1 MAKPLRRRQTTG
13 GPTPEDFVA
22 VRLDSARRVFES
34 DAQVARALGV
44 DPAQV
49 SRWRQGQAPDPLNRD
64 RLTALDSVIEMLS
77 GYLSPGR
84 IRKWLAG
91 ANANLSDRS
100 PLQTLRQ
107 GDLPG
112 VLAAVHVL
120 ESGAHA

>member
-1 MAKPLRRRQTTG
+1 MARPVRKRSTVG
-13 GPTPEDFVA
+13 APTQEDFVA

-49 SRWRQGQAPDPLNRD
+49 SRWRQGQTPDPLNRD

-77 GYLSPGR
+77 GYFNPGR
-84 IRKWLAG
+84 IRKWLGG
-91 ANANLSDRS
+91 ANANLGDRS
-100 PLQTLRQ
+100 PLQALRQ
-107 GDLPG
+107 GNLPG

-120 ESGAHA
+120 KSGAHA